1 MYMYCNGQEPG
12 GPCLSGSAG
21 HQPVYMYDNA
31 QEPGGPCL
39 SGSAGH
45 RLGHRLLC
53 DRLGLLAQAG
63 KQQTKT
69 INNCFKLNKIIAVS
83 FSSNRQFSALNEPFR
98 LSDSNPV
105 LLNREGNVRTHLKTA
120 FTFLIL
126 YCT

>member
-1 MYMYCNGQEPG
+1 MYCNG
-12 GPCLSGSAG
+12 
-21 HQPVYMYDNA
+21 

-69 INNCFKLNKIIAVS
+69 INNCFKFNKIIAVS